1 LIGRQPAPAEIVG
14 LAGDVRNSGLALASQ
29 PQIYLPFPQIPWGNM
44 NLVVRTVSDPHN
56 MAAPIRAQIAALDPD
71 QPVTAVQTVEELM
84 DGSRAQ
90 PRFMMFLLAAFSV
103 ASVVLAMIGIYGV
116 LAYSVAQRRQE
127 LGIRLALGAEK
138 SDIVRMVVKQGIK
151 LTLLG
156 AGIGLMAALALTR
169 VMGSLLYQT
178 GARDLTTFVLSPL
191 AFLAIAMLASYL
203 PARKATSVQPTEALR
218 HG

>member
-1 LIGRQPAPAEIVG
+1 
-14 LAGDVRNSGLALASQ
+14 
-29 PQIYLPFPQIPWGNM
+29 
-44 NLVVRTVSDPHN
+44 VVRATSDPHN
-56 MAAPIRAQIAALDPD
+56 MVGPIRAQIAALDPD

-103 ASVVLAMIGIYGV
+103 TSVVLAMIGIYGV

-127 LGIRLALGAEK
+127 LGVALALGAEK
-138 SDIVRMVVKQGIK
+138 SDIVRLVVKQGIR

-156 AGIGLMAALALTR
+156 AGIGLIAALALTR

-178 GARDLTTFVLSPL
+178 GARDLTTFVLAPL

-203 PARKATSVQPTEALR
+203 
-218 HG
+218 